1 MRLKYVYNIVDT
13 VLILS
18 VGLGFGTRMCL
29 WIAMVVDPQN
39 NAVVN
44 VVTIIIPLLASFI
57 VTTIM
62 ATLITPS
69 DTTFV

>member
-1 MRLKYVYNIVDT
+1 MDT

-29 WIAMVVDPQN
+29 WIAMIVDPQS

-44 VVTIIIPLLASFI
+44 VVTVITPLLVSII

-69 DTTFV
+69 DTTFL

>member
-1 MRLKYVYNIVDT
+1 MRLKYVYNMVDT